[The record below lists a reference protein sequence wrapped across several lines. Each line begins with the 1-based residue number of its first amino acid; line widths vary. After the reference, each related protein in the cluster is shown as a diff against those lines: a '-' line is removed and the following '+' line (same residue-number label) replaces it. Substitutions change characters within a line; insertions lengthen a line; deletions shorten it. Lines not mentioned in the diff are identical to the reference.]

1 MPSAST
7 RSSREPPSGPCF
19 RGSALRVLAAGV
31 LVGLLVWAPRA
42 AALAPD
48 KSLVQFPH
56 RVWQT
61 PDGLPQNAVQTLAQ
75 TPDGYLWGGTFEGLV
90 RFDGVRF
97 TVFDFINTPALQ
109 SRSIRCLATDAAGTL
124 WIGTEAGLTRM
135 SGGHFSR
142 VEFPSHLPLRNLKAL
157 LPTRDGALWIATE
170 TRGLARFFAGQFQ
183 TWSTDTGLASN
194 RVNALA
200 EGTDGTVWIATTHG
214 LQRWDG
220 TALRAGPPFE
230 KGQVPVRSLTL
241 GKDGLLWVGT
251 EDGTVY
257 RLHEERMQPVPEASL
272 PGAPIEA
279 LLVDRLNTLW
289 VGSTGRGML
298 RLAHGK
304 RFTMDV
310 TQGLQSSTVL
320 SFLEDREGNLW
331 LGAAEGGLQRLK
343 DGPFSPLGHSEGLP
357 HDMISAVY
365 EARDGSF
372 WFASLES
379 GITRWQAGKMSTWTV
394 QEGLINNRT
403 RSIVEAPDGSIWISA
418 QTGVSRW
425 QNGSITA
432 SLGTGHGLPPGP
444 VRVLFIDEEG
454 MLWAGTPDGL
464 ARWNGE
470 RFQVFTKQH
479 GLPGN
484 TITLL
489 KRRSAGGFW
498 VGTSGGGLAY
508 FVHGRPVLVASENQ
522 PMYSE
527 VQAIHEE
534 PNGTLWLGT
543 DEGLYRWRNGSLL
556 RFGREQGLFD
566 DRIFTLLP
574 DGRGHLL
581 ISCNKG
587 IFRVSLEELEAVAEG
602 RLSRVISRVYGVD
615 DGMRAEE
622 CNGVGAPAGLV
633 ARDGRLW
640 FATIRGA
647 VVYDPASPHEQNPA
661 PLPPV
666 LFEELRVNSQ
676 GVPRAQWERIPV
688 GEGRVDI
695 RYTTASLRAPQR
707 LRFRFW
713 LDGVDTDWVE
723 GGADRVAHYAHLAP
737 GNYQF
742 RVRVDSP
749 DGGRPSE
756 AALAFYLEPRFYQ
769 TRWFRAACALAAVL
783 MAAGLGWLRVL
794 RVRRREHELQG
805 RVDQRTAE
813 LATVNASLQARV
825 QELQDTRERL
835 SHAEK
840 MAAVGTLAAGVGH
853 EINNPL
859 AFIISNLH
867 YATTEVRSAREEP
880 NGERWQEVEKALD
893 EALQGADRVRR
904 IVQDL
909 RTFSRMQPERLRRV
923 ELHAVLDLALSF
935 ADAEIRHRAR
945 LVREF
950 GEPLTVLGDETRLGQ
965 VFLNLLV
972 NAAQAIP
979 EGHADHNEIR
989 VTTRRNTQ
997 GRIVVS
1003 VSDTGTGI
1011 PPEVLPRIFEPFF
1024 TTKPVGVGTGLG
1036 LSICHSY
1043 VQNMGGEIHVRS
1055 EPGKGTTFE
1064 VVLPM
1069 AESHGSG
1076 TYPAVSPM
1084 DGPPTA
1090 QARLMIVD
1098 DEPLLLAS
1106 LSRTLAPEHK
1116 VEAFTD
1122 ARLAL
1127 ERLRAGERYELIL
1140 CDLMMPEMT
1149 GMELHATLARELPE
1163 QAGRMVFLT
1172 GGAFTE
1178 AARAFLGSTELP
1190 WMEKPFEPEALRTRL
1205 RTLLAERRQPSPAAV
1220 SAGGGRAS

>member
-1 MPSAST
+1 MLAAFS
-7 RSSREPPSGPCF
+7 RSSREPNPGPSFG
-19 RGSALRVLAAGV
+19 GSALRVLAAGV
-31 LVGLLVWAPRA
+31 LVALLIGAPRA
-42 AALAPD
+42 SALSPD
-48 KSLVQFPH
+48 KSLLQFPH
-56 RVWQT
+56 RIWQT
-61 PDGLPQNAVQTLAQ
+61 PDGLPQNAVMTLAQ
-75 TPDGYLWGGTFEGLV
+75 TPDGYLWGGTWEGMV

-97 TVFDFINTPALQ
+97 TTFDFINTPALQ
-109 SRSIRCLATDAAGTL
+109 SRSIQCLATDRDGTL

-135 SGGHFSR
+135 SGGTFSR
-142 VEFPSHLPLRNLKAL
+142 VEIPPHLAVRNLKAL

-170 TRGLARFFAGQFQ
+170 DHGLARFSQGQFQ
-183 TWSTDTGLASN
+183 TWTTDAGLNSN
-194 RVNALA
+194 RVDALVEA
-200 EGTDGTVWIATTHG
+200 ADGTVWIGTTGG

-220 TALRAGPPFE
+220 TALREGPPFE
-230 KGQVPVRSLTL
+230 KGPVPVRSLAMSQ
-241 GKDGLLWVGT
+241 DGILWAGA
-251 EDGTVY
+251 ENGTVY
-257 RLHEERMQPVPEASL
+257 QLREGRMQPVLEASL

-298 RLAHGK
+298 RLAGGK

-310 TQGLQSSTVL
+310 NQGLQSSTVL
-320 SFLEDREGNLW
+320 SFLEDREGSLW
-331 LGAAEGGLQRLK
+331 IGAAEGGLQRLK
-343 DGPFSPLGHSEGLP
+343 DGRFSPLGHLEGLP
-357 HDMISAVY
+357 HNMLSAIY
-365 EARDGSF
+365 EARDGSL

-379 GITRWQAGKMSTWTV
+379 GVTRLHAGKMSTYTAR
-394 QEGLINNRT
+394 EGLINNRT
-403 RSIVEAPDGSIWISA
+403 RSIAEAPDGSIWISS

-425 QNGSITA
+425 QNGRITT
-432 SLGTGHGLPPGP
+432 SLGSAQGLPPGA
-444 VRVLFIDEEG
+444 VRVIYFDEEG
-454 MLWAGTPDGL
+454 TLWASTAEGL
-464 ARWNGE
+464 ARWTGE
-470 RFQVFTKQH
+470 RFQLFTKQH

-484 TITLL
+484 TVTMLT
-489 KRRSAGGFW
+489 RRSAGGFW
-498 VGTSGGGLAY
+498 VGTAGGGLAY
-508 FVHGRPVLVASENQ
+508 FVHGRPVLMAAEGQ

-527 VQAIHEE
+527 VQALHEE

-543 DEGLYRWRNGSLL
+543 DEGLYRWRSGSFL

-574 DGRGHLL
+574 DGHGHVL

-602 RLSRVISRVYGVD
+602 RLARVTSRVYGVD

-622 CNGVGAPAGLV
+622 CNGVGAPAGIV
-633 ARDGRLW
+633 TRDGRLW
-640 FATIRGA
+640 FPTIRGA
-647 VVYDPASPHEQNPA
+647 AIYDPGSPQEQPPP

-666 LFEELRVNSQ
+666 LFEELLVNSQ
-676 GVPRAQWERIPV
+676 GVPRAQWARIPL

-695 RYTTASLRAPQR
+695 RYTVAGLRAPQR
-707 LRFRFW
+707 LRFRFK
-713 LDGVDTDWVE
+713 LDGVDKNWVE
-723 GGADRVAHYAHLAP
+723 GSADRVAHYAHLAP
-737 GNYQF
+737 GHYHF
-742 RVRVDSP
+742 RVRVESL
-749 DGGRPSE
+749 DGGTPSE
-756 AALAFYLEPRFYQ
+756 AMLAFYLEPRFYQ
-769 TRWFRAACALAAVL
+769 TWAFRAACVLAAVL
-783 MAAGLGWLRVL
+783 LVAGLGWLRLL
-794 RVRRREHELQG
+794 RVRRREHELQA

-813 LATVNASLQARV
+813 LATVNADLQARLK
-825 QELQDTRERL
+825 ELQDTRERL
-835 SHAEK
+835 THAEK

-867 YATTEVRSAREEP
+867 YASVEVHDARGEP
-880 NGERWQEVEKALD
+880 GGERWKEVEQALD

-909 RTFSRMQPERLRRV
+909 RTFSRMQPERLRHV

-945 LVREF
+945 LVKDY

-979 EGHADHNEIR
+979 EGHADQNEIR
-989 VTTRRNTQ
+989 VTTRRNAQ
-997 GRIVVS
+997 GQIAVE

-1055 EPGKGTTFE
+1055 EQGKGTTFE

-1069 AESHGSG
+1069 AEARTSG
-1076 TYPAVSPM
+1076 ATSAFSPM
-1084 DGPPTA
+1084 AEASTSRS
-1090 QARLMIVD
+1090 RLLIID
-1098 DEPLLLAS
+1098 DEPLLIAA
-1106 LSRTLAPEHK
+1106 LSRTLAPEHE
-1116 VEAFTD
+1116 VVAFTH
-1122 ARLAL
+1122 AHHAL

-1149 GMELHATLARELPE
+1149 GMELHATLVREAPG
-1163 QAGRMVFLT
+1163 QAERMVFLT

-1178 AARAFLGSTELP
+1178 AARTFLDTSQLP
-1190 WMEKPFEPEALRTRL
+1190 WLEKPFEPETLRTRL
-1205 RTLLAERRQPSPAAV
+1205 RALLAERRQPSPASA
-1220 SAGGGRAS
+1220 SARAGGVG